1 MTQKYK
7 FGEIWVADLNPRMGT
22 EPGKT
27 RPVLIVQSKFLLEAN
42 HPSTIIL
49 PLTTKLID
57 NVEPLRIRIKAQENL
72 DKDSDITI
80 DQIRA
85 IDNRRLI
92 NEPLLRCNKEFME
105 RIGSAFNDVLGFN
118 NTFII

>member
-7 FGEIWVADLNPRMGT
+7 FGEIWLADLNPRIGT

-27 RPVLIVQSKFLLEAN
+27 RPVLIIQSQFLLEAN
-42 HPSTIIL
+42 HPSTIVL

-57 NVEPLRIRIKAQENL
+57 DAEPLRIRIKAQENL
-72 DKDSDITI
+72 DKDSDVII

-85 IDNRRLI
+85 IDNKRLI
-92 NEPLLRCNKEFME
+92 NEPLLSCKGEFMAKIE
-105 RIGSAFNDVLGFN
+105 SALNDVLGFN
-118 NTFII
+118 STLLR

>member
-7 FGEIWVADLNPRMGT
+7 FGEIWLADLNPRIGT

-27 RPVLIVQSKFLLEAN
+27 RPVLIIQSKFLLEAD
-42 HPSTIIL
+42 HPSTIVL

-57 NVEPLRIRIKAQENL
+57 DAEPLRIRIKAQENL
-72 DKDSDITI
+72 DKDSDVII

-85 IDNRRLI
+85 IDNKRLI
-92 NEPLLRCNKEFME
+92 NEPLLSCKGEFMAKIE
-105 RIGSAFNDVLGFN
+105 SALYDVLGFN
-118 NTFII
+118 NTLLR